1 MRVCDCHLICFACT
15 GLSTFLAQVKNKN
28 VVIWSDN
35 TAAEAA
41 TRKGSAREFDQG
53 AVIHSI
59 WKLAALNNIGIWVNR
74 VPTKDN
80 IADDPSR
87 ERYGLLAMLGAT
99 FVKPVLF
106 GMFEDPRAWNAVSL
120 NDDMRG

>member
-1 MRVCDCHLICFACT
+1 MT
-15 GLSTFLAQVKNKN
+15 QVKNKN

-53 AVIHSI
+53 ALIHSI
-59 WKLAALNNIGIWVNR
+59 WKLAAMNNIGIWVNR

-80 IADDPSR
+80 IADDPLR

-120 NDDMRG
+120 NDDMLG